1 VAPKSSADNE
11 KAVEDQVDAPVDQV
25 QQDVDTSAESSTAE
39 QGEKGDM
46 LSAVK
51 AALEPKEKSPASDEP
66 GSKSDDPLA
75 ADAKKEGD
83 AAAGESDDLT
93 EEDLA
98 RLKPKTRKRIE
109 TLTAEVRDRDTKL
122 AEISPKAENFE
133 KIQRFVDEAG
143 LSKDDVNQGFDVMR
157 NLKNDPLKAYEQLKP
172 IFAQLQQIA
181 GEVLPP
187 DLQTEV
193 DQGRL
198 TEAHAREL
206 TLARSRAAVNGQRL
220 ERVET
225 TTRAERER
233 QEFEQTVDGVAKAV
247 TAWENSTSK
256 GDPDWKLKQPRIQ
269 ELVELEIMRKQRS
282 QPDYF
287 PTKEEAIEM
296 SKKALTAVE
305 TELKRFA
312 PQRRSMTTPASDAGS
327 SRSVAAPKNMLEAVK
342 IGLAKAG

>member
-1 VAPKSSADNE
+1 MASESSTDKE
-11 KAVEDQVDAPVDQV
+11 TKVEQVDTPVDQD
-25 QQDVDTSAESSTAE
+25 QKDVTTSAESSATE
-39 QGEKGDM
+39 KGEKGDM

-51 AALEPKEKSPASDEP
+51 AALEPKEKSPVSDEP
-66 GSKSDDPLA
+66 GSKTDEPVV
-75 ADAKKEGD
+75 DAKKEGD
-83 AAAGESDDLT
+83 AAGESDDLT

-109 TLTAEVRDRDTKL
+109 TLAAEVKDRDTKL

-133 KIQRFVDEAG
+133 KIQRFVDDAG

-187 DLQTEV
+187 DLQGEV

-206 TLARSRAAVNGQRL
+206 TLARSRAAVNGSRL

-225 TTRAERER
+225 TTRAQREK
-233 QEFEQTVDGVAKAV
+233 QEFEQTVDGVASAV
-247 TAWENSTSK
+247 TEWEKTTSK
-256 GDPDWKLKQPRIQ
+256 NDPDWKLKQPRIQ
-269 ELVELEIMRKQRS
+269 ELVELEIMRKQRAE
-282 QPDYF
+282 PNYF
-287 PTKEEAIEM
+287 PSKDEAIAM

-312 PQRRSMTTPASDAGS
+312 PQRRQVTTPSNDAGS
-327 SRSVAAPKNMLEAVK
+327 SRSVAVPKTMLEAAK
-342 IGLAKAG
+342 MGLAKAAG

>member
-1 VAPKSSADNE
+1 VTSESSTDKE
-11 KAVEDQVDAPVDQV
+11 TKVEQVDTPVDQN
-25 QQDVDTSAESSTAE
+25 QPDAATSAESSTTE
-39 QGEKGDM
+39 KGEKGDM

-66 GSKSDDPLA
+66 GSKPDEAVA
-75 ADAKKEGD
+75 ADAKQEGD
-83 AAAGESDDLT
+83 EAAGESDDLS

-109 TLTAEVRDRDTKL
+109 TLAAEVKDRDTKL
-122 AEISPKAENFE
+122 AELSPKAENFE
-133 KIQRFVDEAG
+133 KIQRFVDDAG

-187 DLQTEV
+187 DLQGEV
-193 DQGRL
+193 EQGRL

-206 TLARSRAAVNGQRL
+206 TLARSRAAVNGSRL

-225 TTRAERER
+225 TTRAQREKR
-233 QEFEQTVDGVAKAV
+233 EFEQTVDGVASAV
-247 TAWENSTSK
+247 TEWEKSVSTN
-256 GDPDWKLKQPRIQ
+256 DPDWKLKQPRIQ
-269 ELVELEIMRKQRS
+269 ELVELEIMRKQRA

-287 PTKEEAIEM
+287 PSKDEAIAM

-305 TELKRFA
+305 SDLKRFA
-312 PQRRSMTTPASDAGS
+312 PQRRQMTTPDPDAGS
-327 SRSVAAPKNMLEAVK
+327 SRSVAVPKTMLEAAK
-342 IGLAKAG
+342 MGLAKAAG

>member
-1 VAPKSSADNE
+1 MKVSESSTDNGKTDVE
-11 KAVEDQVDAPVDQV
+11 KIDTPVDQTKP
-25 QQDVDTSAESSTAE
+25 DAETSAESSTTE
-39 QGEKGDM
+39 KGEKGDM

-66 GSKSDDPLA
+66 GSKPDAPA
-75 ADAKKEGD
+75 ADATKDGE
-83 AAAGESDDLT
+83 AASESDDLS

-109 TLTAEVRDRDTKL
+109 TLAAEVKDRDTKL

-187 DLQTEV
+187 DLQGEV

-206 TLARSRAAVNGQRL
+206 TLARSKAAVNGQRI
-220 ERVET
+220 ESIET
-225 TTRAERER
+225 RNRAQREK
-233 QEFEQTVDGVAKAV
+233 QEFEQTVDGVASAV
-247 TAWENSTSK
+247 TAWEQTTSK

-269 ELVELEIMRKQRS
+269 ELVELEIMRRQRS

-287 PTKEEAIEM
+287 PSKDEAIAM
-296 SKKALTAVE
+296 SKKALTTVE
-305 TELKRFA
+305 GELKRFA
-312 PQRRSMTTPASDAGS
+312 PQRRQMTTPDPDAGS

-342 IGLAKAG
+342 IGLAARAG

>member
-1 VAPKSSADNE
+1 MAPRSSPDND
-11 KAVEDQVDAPVDQV
+11 KTVPDQVDTPVDEV
-25 QQDVDTSAESSTAE
+25 KTDVETSAESSATE
-39 QGEKGDM
+39 KGEKGDM

-66 GSKSDDPLA
+66 GSKPDAPA
-75 ADAKKEGD
+75 ADAIKEGE
-83 AAAGESDDLT
+83 AASESDDLS

-109 TLTAEVRDRDTKL
+109 TLAAEVKDRDTKL

-187 DLQTEV
+187 DLQGEV

-206 TLARSRAAVNGQRL
+206 TLARSRAAVNGQRI
-220 ERVET
+220 ESIET
-225 TTRAERER
+225 RTRAQREK
-233 QEFEQTVDGVAKAV
+233 QEFEQTVDGVASAV
-247 TAWENSTSK
+247 TAWEQTTSK

-269 ELVELEIMRKQRS
+269 ELVELEIMRRQRT

-287 PTKEEAIEM
+287 PSKDEAIAM
-296 SKKALTAVE
+296 SKKALTTVE
-305 TELKRFA
+305 GELKRFA
-312 PQRRSMTTPASDAGS
+312 PQRRQMTTPDPDAGS

-342 IGLAKAG
+342 IGLAARAG

>member
-1 VAPKSSADNE
+1 MAPRSSPDND
-11 KAVEDQVDAPVDQV
+11 KVELDQVDTPVDKV
-25 QQDVDTSAESSTAE
+25 ETDAETSAESSPAE
-39 QGEKGDM
+39 KGEKGDM

-66 GSKSDDPLA
+66 GSKPDEQTA
-75 ADAKKEGD
+75 TDAKKEGD

-109 TLTAEVRDRDTKL
+109 TLTAEVKDRDTKL

-133 KIQRFVDEAG
+133 KIQRFVDDAG

-187 DLQTEV
+187 DLQGEV

-225 TTRAERER
+225 TTRAQQQR
-233 QEFEQTVDGVAKAV
+233 QEFEQTVDGVASAV

-269 ELVELEIMRKQRS
+269 ELVELEIMRKQRT

-287 PTKEEAIEM
+287 PSKDEAIAM
-296 SKKALTAVE
+296 SKQALKTVE
-305 TELKRFA
+305 SELKRFA
-312 PQRRSMTTPASDAGS
+312 PQRRQVTTPDPDAGS

>member
-1 VAPKSSADNE
+1 VAPRSSPDND
-11 KAVEDQVDAPVDQV
+11 APVPDQVDTPVEEIQK
-25 QQDVDTSAESSTAE
+25 DVDTSAESSTAE
-39 QGEKGDM
+39 KGEKGDM

-66 GSKSDDPLA
+66 GSKPDELA

-83 AAAGESDDLT
+83 ATGESDDLT

-109 TLTAEVRDRDTKL
+109 TLAAEVKDRDTKL

-133 KIQRFVDEAG
+133 KIQRFVDDAG
-143 LSKDDVNQGFDVMR
+143 LSRDDVNQGFDVMR

-193 DQGRL
+193 EQGRL

-206 TLARSRAAVNGQRL
+206 TLARSRAAVNGSRL

-233 QEFEQTVDGVAKAV
+233 SEFAATVNGVAEAV

-256 GDPDWKLKQPRIQ
+256 NDPDWKLKQPRIQ

-287 PTKEEAIEM
+287 PSKDEAIAM

-312 PQRRSMTTPASDAGS
+312 PQRREVKTPGPDAGS
-327 SRSVAAPKNMLEAVK
+327 SRSVATPKNMLEAVK
-342 IGLAKAG
+342 IGLASRAG